1 MDAPLVY
8 PLADRGIISVAGPDR
23 AVFLQGLI
31 SNDIEKITKE
41 PSGEGAALYAAFLTP
56 QGKFR
61 HAFLVFNDP
70 AQERF
75 LIDCKGGEDLF
86 DLGRGLRRHLLREDV
101 KLTIAKDLS
110 VYAFF
115 HKDGTPVNPAQA
127 RSFFPETS
135 AIIATDPRSASLGL
149 RILAPPDALQPIPH
163 SDDIQNSYTRLR
175 IAEAVPEAPYDL
187 VQNKSLLLESGFD
200 DLNGISWDKGCY
212 MGQELTARTRYR
224 GLVRR
229 RLVPMTFD
237 QPDKDPVLPPH
248 SPVYQADKQVGETR
262 STSTRSTLALIDVTA
277 FQQDSQEK
285 ADFFAHREDAPP
297 LLLIPAPPD
306 WLKAHL
312 STPEKSKKAR
322 STKPAVT
329 ESGHR

>member
-1 MDAPLVY
+1 MASPLVSR
-8 PLADRGIISVAGPDR
+8 LADRGIISVSGPDR

-31 SNDIEKITKE
+31 SNDVEKITKE
-41 PSGEGAALYAAFLTP
+41 ASDTALYAAFLTP

-75 LIDCKGGEDLF
+75 LIDCAGGEELF

-101 KLTIAKDLS
+101 KLTIAKELS
-110 VYAFF
+110 VYAVFD
-115 HKDGTPVNPAQA
+115 KDGTPVNPAQA

-135 AIIATDPRSASLGL
+135 AIIALDPRCPALGL
-149 RILAPPDALQPIPH
+149 RILAPHDSMQPIPH
-163 SDDIQNSYTRLR
+163 SDDIENSYTRLR
-175 IAEAVPEAPYDL
+175 IAQAVPEAPYDL
-187 VQNKSLLLESGFD
+187 IQNKSLLLESGFD

-229 RLVPMTFD
+229 RLVPMVFK
-237 QPDKDPVLPPH
+237 QSDKDPVLSPH
-248 SPVYQADKQVGETR
+248 SAVYQADKQVGETR
-262 STSTRSTLALIDVTA
+262 STAKGSTLALIDVTA
-277 FQQDSQEK
+277 FRQDGQEK
-285 ADFFAHREDAPP
+285 TDFFAHREEGEP
-297 LLLIPAPPD
+297 LLLTPAPPD

-312 STPEKSKKAR
+312 TALEKPKKAR
-322 STKPAVT
+322 PAKPAVT
-329 ESGHR
+329 ESDHR